1 MQEILFRHIHGS
13 VYRDSIL
20 IRSYEMQQYAGVY
33 LLQNYSTYFGC
44 LSHPSSVVYQ
54 TVTAASGTGHSVRAM
69 LPAGGRQHRRC
80 IIPQTVTHS
89 LVLLKMG
96 KIISRNM
103 LS

>member
-1 MQEILFRHIHGS
+1 M
-13 VYRDSIL
+13 L
-20 IRSYEMQQYAGVY
+20 IIRR
-33 LLQNYSTYFGC
+33 LNC
-44 LSHPSSVVYQ
+44 ID
-54 TVTAASGTGHSVRAM
+54 AASGIVTHSKWPSGAQVEREQVYNRFGGACVHMWYNAPTM
-69 LPAGGRQHRRC
+69 LPAGGRQHHGC

>member
-1 MQEILFRHIHGS
+1 MS
-13 VYRDSIL
+13 NKYVS
-20 IRSYEMQQYAGVY
+20 
-33 LLQNYSTYFGC
+33 LLQIACKLYSIFANKTTEIIGKQIVQISAIKF
-44 LSHPSSVVYQ
+44 P
-54 TVTAASGTGHSVRAM
+54 TAS
-69 LPAGGRQHRRC
+69 GRQHRRC